1 MTAGRS
7 IFKGRMEMDS
17 SISAERPLCP
27 LRSVGQAEPV
37 PCVGTLC
44 AWWDRL
50 TDFCSVFT
58 AAEALRFV
66 GEQINAQNF
75 ILGEMEKE
83 GPCQRNQH

>member
-1 MTAGRS
+1 MGNPIRIRADKC
-7 IFKGRMEMDS
+7 F
-17 SISAERPLCP
+17 CP
-27 LRSVGQAEPV
+27 LQNIGRAEPV
-37 PCVGTLC
+37 PCAGELC

-50 TDFCSVFT
+50 TGFCSVFT
-58 AAEALRFV
+58 AAEAIRFV